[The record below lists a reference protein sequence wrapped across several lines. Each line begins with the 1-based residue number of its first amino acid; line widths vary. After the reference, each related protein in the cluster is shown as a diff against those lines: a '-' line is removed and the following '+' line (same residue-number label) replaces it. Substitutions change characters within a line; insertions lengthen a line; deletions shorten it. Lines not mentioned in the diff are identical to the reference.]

1 MVMFPAALFSLTD
14 LLKEAAKVIVELGAW
29 WVYVPTPALN
39 SEARTDVVSWVWS
52 HTLYVQMVLVCGALM
67 VAGAKLAWENS
78 RGTAYAAH
86 LGKDLIVLTIISV
99 CGVFFIRLGA
109 KFSDSYAQWIVQES
123 GDISN
128 GVNDQTVKTI
138 SDNISSSGLVMGAIL
153 AIIVIV
159 FGAIQNALMSLRGVA
174 LIILAACLPISASLV
189 GTKMGNEWLS
199 RNLRWILAF
208 LLYKPV
214 AATIYALSM
223 QLIVSDHGSFTANK
237 EGLYLGIG
245 FLIAGALSLPAL
257 MKMVSPP
264 VSAAMGASSGGAFG
278 GVMAGTVLARGAI
291 DIAHTNRASA
301 APAMGS
307 ATAPSSTASGV
318 STRAAKVAPLGAAAL
333 EAASQVHT
341 RAQNVINTATQTNE
355 TSPNGANE
363 TPRPS
368 QAPSGAPTVV
378 KGSSHDIRQL
388 S

>member
-14 LLKEAAKVIVELGAW
+14 LLKEAAKTIVELGAW
-29 WVYVPTPALN
+29 WVYVDTPALN

-86 LGKDLIVLTIISV
+86 LGKDLIVLTIISA

-109 KFSDSYAQWIVQES
+109 KFSDVFAQWIVRES

-128 GVNDQTVKTI
+128 GVNDQTVKAI
-138 SDNISSSGLVMGAIL
+138 SDSISSSGVVMGAIL

-174 LIILAACLPISASLV
+174 LIILAAFLPISASLV

-214 AATIYALSM
+214 AATIYAISM
-223 QLIVSDHGSFTANK
+223 HLLVSDHGSFTANK

-291 DIAHTNRASA
+291 DIAHNSRASSG
-301 APAMGS
+301 GS
-307 ATAPSSTASGV
+307 AAGAYKAPSPALV
-318 STRAAKVAPLGAAAL
+318 SKVAPLGAAM

-355 TSPNGANE
+355 TNPNGANE
-363 TPRPS
+363 TPRPV

-378 KGSSHDIRQL
+378 KGSSHDIHQL

>member
-14 LLKEAAKVIVELGAW
+14 LLKEAAKTIVELGAW
-29 WVYVPTPALN
+29 WVYVDTPALN

-86 LGKDLIVLTIISV
+86 LGKDLIVLTIISA

-109 KFSDSYAQWIVQES
+109 KFSDVFAQWIVRES

-128 GVNDQTVKTI
+128 GVNDQTVKAI
-138 SDNISSSGLVMGAIL
+138 SDSISSSGVVMGAIL

-174 LIILAACLPISASLV
+174 LIILAAFLPISASLV

-223 QLIVSDHGSFTANK
+223 HLLVSDHGSFTANK

-291 DIAHTNRASA
+291 DIAHNSRASA
-301 APAMGS
+301 APAVGS
-307 ATAPSSTASGV
+307 AAAPASTASGV

-333 EAASQVHT
+333 DAASQVHT
-341 RAQNVINTATQTNE
+341 RAQNIINTATQTNE
-355 TSPNGANE
+355 TNPNGANE
-363 TPRPS
+363 TPRPV

-378 KGSSHDIRQL
+378 KGSSHDIHQL

>member
-14 LLKEAAKVIVELGAW
+14 LLKEAAKTIVELGAW
-29 WVYVPTPALN
+29 WVYVDTPALN

-86 LGKDLIVLTIISV
+86 LGKDLIVLTIISA
-99 CGVFFIRLGA
+99 CGVLFIRLGA
-109 KFSDSYAQWIVQES
+109 KVSDSYAQWIVRES

-128 GVNDQTVKTI
+128 GVNDQTVKAI
-138 SDNISSSGLVMGAIL
+138 SDSISSSGVVMGAIL

-174 LIILAACLPISASLV
+174 LIILAAFLPISASLV

-199 RNLRWILAF
+199 RNLRWMLAF

-291 DIAHTNRASA
+291 DIAHNSRASA

-307 ATAPSSTASGV
+307 AAAPASTASGV

-355 TSPNGANE
+355 TNPNGATE
-363 TPRPS
+363 TPRPV

-378 KGSSHDIRQL
+378 KGSSHDIHQL

>member
-1 MVMFPAALFSLTD
+1 MFPAALFSLTD
-14 LLKEAAKVIVELGAW
+14 LLKEAAKTIVELGAW
-29 WVYVPTPALN
+29 WVYVDTPALN

-86 LGKDLIVLTIISV
+86 LGKDLIVLTIISA

-109 KFSDSYAQWIVQES
+109 KFSDVFAQWIVRES

-128 GVNDQTVKTI
+128 GVNDQTVKAI
-138 SDNISSSGLVMGAIL
+138 SDSISSSGVVMGAIL

-174 LIILAACLPISASLV
+174 LIILAAFLPISASLV

-223 QLIVSDHGSFTANK
+223 HLLVSDHGSFTANK

-291 DIAHTNRASA
+291 DIAHNSRASA
-301 APAMGS
+301 APAVGS
-307 ATAPSSTASGV
+307 AAAPASTASGV

-333 EAASQVHT
+333 DAASQVHT
-341 RAQNVINTATQTNE
+341 RAQNIINTATQTNE
-355 TSPNGANE
+355 TNPNGANE
-363 TPRPS
+363 TPRPV

-378 KGSSHDIRQL
+378 KGSSHDIHQL

>member
-86 LGKDLIVLTIISV
+86 LGKDLIVLTIISA
-99 CGVFFIRLGA
+99 CGVLFIRLGA
-109 KFSDSYAQWIVQES
+109 KVSDSYAQWIVQES

-128 GVNDQTVKTI
+128 GVNDQTVKAI

-199 RNLRWILAF
+199 RNLRWMLAF

-237 EGLYLGIG
+237 EG
-245 FLIAGALSLPAL
+245 LIAGALSLPAL

-291 DIAHTNRASA
+291 DIAHNSRASA

-307 ATAPSSTASGV
+307 AAAPASTASGV

-355 TSPNGANE
+355 TNPNGATE
-363 TPRPS
+363 TPRPV

-378 KGSSHDIRQL
+378 KGSSHDIHQL

>member
-14 LLKEAAKVIVELGAW
+14 LLKEAAKAIVELGAW

-109 KFSDSYAQWIVQES
+109 KVSDVFAQWIVRES

-128 GVNDQTVKTI
+128 GVNDQTVKAI
-138 SDNISSSGLVMGAIL
+138 SDSISSSGVVMGSIL
-153 AIIVIV
+153 AIIIIV
-159 FGAIQNALMSLRGVA
+159 FGAMQNALMSLRGVA
-174 LIILAACLPISASLV
+174 LIILTAFLPISASLV
-189 GTKMGNEWLS
+189 GTKMRNEWLS
-199 RNLRWILAF
+199 RNLRWMLAF

-223 QLIVSDHGSFTANK
+223 HLLVSDHGSFTANK

-264 VSAAMGASSGGAFG
+264 VSAAMSASSGGAFG
-278 GVMAGTVLARGAI
+278 GLMAGTVLARGAI

-307 ATAPSSTASGV
+307 SSQASSTASGV
-318 STRAAKVAPLGAAAL
+318 SPAHASKVAPLGAAM
-333 EAASQVHT
+333 EVASQVHT

-355 TSPNGANE
+355 TNPNGASE
-363 TPRPS
+363 TPRPA

-378 KGSSHDIRQL
+378 KGSSHDFR
-388 S
+388 SV

>member
-14 LLKEAAKVIVELGAW
+14 LLKEAAKAIVELGAW

-109 KFSDSYAQWIVQES
+109 KVSDVFAQWIVRES

-128 GVNDQTVKTI
+128 GVNDQTVKAI
-138 SDNISSSGLVMGAIL
+138 SDSISSSGVVMGSIL
-153 AIIVIV
+153 AIIIIV
-159 FGAIQNALMSLRGVA
+159 FGAMQNALMSLRGVA
-174 LIILAACLPISASLV
+174 LIILTAFLPISASLV
-189 GTKMGNEWLS
+189 GTKMRNEWLS
-199 RNLRWILAF
+199 RNLRWMLAF

-223 QLIVSDHGSFTANK
+223 HLLVSDHGSFTANK

-278 GVMAGTVLARGAI
+278 GLMAGTVLARGAI

-307 ATAPSSTASGV
+307 SSQASSTASGV
-318 STRAAKVAPLGAAAL
+318 SPAHASKVAPLGAAM
-333 EAASQVHT
+333 EVASQVHT

-355 TSPNGANE
+355 TNPNGASE
-363 TPRPS
+363 TPRPA

-378 KGSSHDIRQL
+378 KGSSHDFR
-388 S
+388 SV

>member
-14 LLKEAAKVIVELGAW
+14 LLKEAAKAIVELGAW

-109 KFSDSYAQWIVQES
+109 KFSDVFAQWIVRES

-128 GVNDQTVKTI
+128 GVNDQTVKAI
-138 SDNISSSGLVMGAIL
+138 SDSISSSGVVMGSIL
-153 AIIVIV
+153 AIIIIV
-159 FGAIQNALMSLRGVA
+159 FGAMQNALMSLRGVA
-174 LIILAACLPISASLV
+174 LIILTAFLPISASLV
-189 GTKMGNEWLS
+189 GTKMRNEWLS

-223 QLIVSDHGSFTANK
+223 HLLVSDHGSFTANK

-264 VSAAMGASSGGAFG
+264 VSAALGAASSGGAFG

-291 DIAHTNRASA
+291 EIAHTNRASA

-307 ATAPSSTASGV
+307 ATAPASTASGV
-318 STRAAKVAPLGAAAL
+318 STRASKVAPLGAAM
-333 EAASQVHT
+333 EAASQVHA

-355 TSPNGANE
+355 TNPNGANE
-363 TPRPS
+363 TPRPV
-368 QAPSGAPTVV
+368 QGPSGAPTVV